1 MIKKFYE
8 SYLIIDGNLEDAAID
23 EEIKKFESLLLK
35 NEVEIIKIDRIGR
48 KRLAYPIKNNS
59 NGFYI
64 CFEILSLPDL
74 IKKIERA
81 YKLDENILRYLTI
94 YISSKTR
101 KEKDEHLKNRAII
114 QAKYEE
120 SKEQLSKAVSE
131 SAEVIEPDK
140 ELKEPKVTAE
150 KKVTENI

>member
-35 NEVEIIKIDRIGR
+35 NEVEIIKVDRIGR

-64 CFEILSLPDL
+64 CFEILSLPNL

-81 YKLDENILRYLTI
+81 YKLDDNILRYLTI

-101 KEKDEHLKNRAII
+101 KEKDEHFKNRAII

-131 SAEVIEPDK
+131 SSEIIEPDK
-140 ELKEPKVTAE
+140 ESKGPKDTAE